1 MYENMRYVRWGEEM
15 IQSTLAIGAVLT
27 VALLIISFILLKATS
42 AKSYVTY
49 IPGFI
54 FFGAGLILL
63 LFATIIDRISI
74 LGTGLGGLGIA
85 SLFAAAISL
94 MVLAVFDAYRQ
105 VDHA

>member
-1 MYENMRYVRWGEEM
+1 M

-27 VALLIISFILLKATS
+27 VALLILGFILLKATP
-42 AKSYVTY
+42 AKSYAMY

-63 LFATIIDRISI
+63 LFATILDRIWI
-74 LGTGLGGLGIA
+74 MGAGLGGWGIA

-94 MVLAVFDAYRQ
+94 MVLAVFDVYRQ
-105 VDHA
+105 GEHV